1 MISHLL
7 LSTILCNPFLL
18 SICRTCDL
26 LPVDEYGKDDGI
38 SLTKLLFMT
47 LTTHIYILLY
57 GSILEDCSE
66 RLPLVGFVEES
77 FYVVAVYIEGY
88 LVENFGVPLRSC
100 WSWLYN
106 LTDQNSDNNHV
117 SLEEDSKF

>member
-7 LSTILCNPFLL
+7 LSTILCNLFLL

-77 FYVVAVYIEGY
+77 FYVVAVYIEAR

-106 LTDQNSDNNHV
+106 LTDQKSDDNHG
-117 SLEEDSKF
+117 SLEEDTKF